1 MMRQMLPGHFHL
13 PLLLRARAIKC
24 WCAVLGPQSSKL
36 HNIMMRRYREVGGA
50 ELCGGVPFFF
60 NTTTGNSVCGAQQC
74 EVLACISCRTAF
86 RVFLHACKIQNLM
99 DGICSV
105 ANCRC
110 LHGGPLQRPR

>member
-1 MMRQMLPGHFHL
+1 ML
-13 PLLLRARAIKC
+13 
-24 WCAVLGPQSSKL
+24 
-36 HNIMMRRYREVGGA
+36 MRRYREVGGA

-74 EVLACISCRTAF
+74 EVLACISFRTAF

-105 ANCRC
+105 AT
-110 LHGGPLQRPR
+110 GKLQVLTRWATAKTKMNVDA